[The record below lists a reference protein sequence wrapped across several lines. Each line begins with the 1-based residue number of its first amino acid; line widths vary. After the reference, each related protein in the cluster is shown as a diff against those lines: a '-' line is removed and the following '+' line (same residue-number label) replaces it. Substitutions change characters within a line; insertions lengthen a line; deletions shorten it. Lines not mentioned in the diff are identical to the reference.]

1 MRIKKVSTEQVQAWL
16 TDHGIT
22 LFESATTVLRLMFV
36 VVFVY
41 MMYFCRDLMETVV
54 EVPVQVLIALYL
66 LIALPTA
73 IDGVWRFWRFLRT
86 MGEIEPPRHAD
97 LEAAL

>member
-1 MRIKKVSTEQVQAWL
+1 MRLKQVSTEQAKAWVVE
-16 TDHGIT
+16 HVIP
-22 LFESATTVLRLMFV
+22 LFESATTVFRLMFI

-54 EVPVQVLIALYL
+54 EVPLQVLLALYL
-66 LIALPTA
+66 LLGLPNL
-73 IDGVWRFWRFLRT
+73 IDAVCQFWRFLRT

-97 LEAAL
+97 LEGAL